1 MSPEIFKNKPYSYKS
16 DVWALGCVLYEMTT
30 LNHAFDANSLNGL
43 ATKIVKGKYPPINPK
58 YSKHLS
64 ELIGQMLQL
73 NPQQRPDL
81 DQILRKPFI
90 KKHIVNFFT
99 DIASRPSTSLGEGTM
114 IFKAAAGGAVQNAS
128 VGNDTNMISLRQQ
141 LHALGM
147 TDAVSEALAPKQTP
161 QDDGEAIKY
170 AREQAGALQR
180 EKEHKKMVEAAL
192 EKLRLEREARAQNR
206 QIGGAAAPA
215 GMVRPAGYPI
225 QQARYAGAPAA
236 GVGRNARQAP
246 PAQSPSNVPSR
257 NPSVGGLV
265 PSAALESARREAV
278 RRQQAAVGGGSG
290 ADDASADGDSRSV
303 KDPSRRR
310 SFGEDADRN
319 NNVRQQQIDRDRK
332 ATEDRR
338 RAALAQQAQQA
349 EDDRLR
355 AEARK
360 RDEAR
365 ADAKARE
372 DARIRDE
379 SRAKEE
385 VQARLKVE
393 QIKVEQVRA
402 QAEMA
407 ARAKREAQ
415 RDRER
420 ARQKEEIEQLKRDKI
435 ELDRRASERDRVREE
450 RRAQERVRLEGN
462 RKEQMDVVQEK
473 LSNMHEQLA
482 RVEKNPR
489 PRGAPERAE
498 EKISDE
504 ALSRD
509 RVMQRRQEKAAKDET
524 DRLEQM
530 RLEDEN
536 RRARQGANNNM
547 RNQQYY
553 GESNSPSY
561 EFDADRARANKNRMD
576 AGELNNKLDDIS
588 KGKGSR
594 CVYIVSENFL
604 FKSKFNFLC
613 HFHVLSIDLTTT
625 VDPTMVMT
633 LPPRR
638 RLNPSSTRPVAP
650 PTPRRRT
657 RTWSAARRN
666 CALN

>member
-1 MSPEIFKNKPYSYKS
+1 MLLAVQYHHSNLLACTNCLCIGFDSFYADMSPEIFKNKPYSYKS

-99 DIASRPSTSLGEGTM
+99 DIASRPSTSIGEGTM
-114 IFKAAAGGAVQNAS
+114 IFKAAAGGQVQNAS

-147 TDAVSEALAPKQTP
+147 ADAVADALAPKQTP

-206 QIGGAAAPA
+206 QAAPA
-215 GMVRPAGYPI
+215 GIVRPAGYPI
-225 QQARYAGAPAA
+225 QQARYPGAAAAGA
-236 GVGRNARQAP
+236 GVGRNARAAP
-246 PAQSPSNVPSR
+246 PAQSPSNVPQR
-257 NPSVGGLV
+257 NPSVGGLNPV
-265 PSAALESARREAV
+265 SALESARREAV
-278 RRQQAAVGGGSG
+278 RRQQVANGG
-290 ADDASADGDSRSV
+290 DDVSEDGSRS
-303 KDPSRRR
+303 KDGARRR
-310 SFGEDADRN
+310 SFGEDNDRDR
-319 NNVRQQQIDRDRK
+319 VRQQQIERDRK

-338 RAALAQQAQQA
+338 RAALAQQA
-349 EDDRLR
+349 EDDRIR
-355 AEARK
+355 AEAKK
-360 RDEAR
+360 REESR
-365 ADAKARE
+365 VEAKARE
-372 DARIRDE
+372 EARIRDE

-420 ARQKEEIEQLKRDKI
+420 ARQKEEIDQLKRDKL
-435 ELDRRASERDRVREE
+435 ELDRRASERDRIREE

-462 RKEQMDVVQEK
+462 RKEQMDAVQDK
-473 LSNMHEQLA
+473 LSSMNDQLS
-482 RVEKNPR
+482 RIDKNPR
-489 PRGAPERAE
+489 PRGVPDRAE
-498 EKISDE
+498 EKSDE
-504 ALSRD
+504 VSARD
-509 RVMQRRQEKAAKDET
+509 RVMQRRQEKQAKDET
-524 DRLEQM
+524 ERMEQL
-530 RLEDEN
+530 RIAENDN
-536 RRARQGANNNM
+536 RRGRQEAASNH
-547 RNQQYY
+547 RNQYH
-553 GESNSPSY
+553 ESNSPNY
-561 EFDADRARANKNRMD
+561 EFDADRGKGGGKSRMD
-576 AGELNNKLDDIS
+576 ELNDKLDGV

-594 CVYIVSENFL
+594 
-604 FKSKFNFLC
+604 
-613 HFHVLSIDLTTT
+613 
-625 VDPTMVMT
+625 
-633 LPPRR
+633 
-638 RLNPSSTRPVAP
+638 
-650 PTPRRRT
+650 
-657 RTWSAARRN
+657 
-666 CALN
+666 